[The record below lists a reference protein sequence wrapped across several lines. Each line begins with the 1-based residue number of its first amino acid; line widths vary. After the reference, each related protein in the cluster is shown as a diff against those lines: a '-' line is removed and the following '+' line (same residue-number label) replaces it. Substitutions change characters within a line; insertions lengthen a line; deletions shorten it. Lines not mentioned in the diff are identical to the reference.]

1 MPYFLKIESCKT
13 CGHAAN
19 QTQIGLNEVAQ
30 ITKKR
35 GMASFHESTKTR
47 GLVFGGGA
55 CSAPRSH
62 LSEWE
67 GCIYCGS
74 DQCVSYTHGESVCG

>member
-35 GMASFHESTKTR
+35 GMASFHECTKTR

-62 LSEWE
+62 LIEWE

-74 DQCVSYTHGESVCG
+74 DQSVCG

>member
-1 MPYFLKIESCKT
+1 MAYLLKIERCLD

-19 QTQIGLNEVAQ
+19 TSLIDLEDVAE
-30 ITKKR
+30 ITKKG
-35 GMASFHESTKTR
+35 GMASFHECTSTH

-62 LSEWE
+62 LIEWE

>member
-1 MPYFLKIESCKT
+1 MPYLLKIEPCKT

-19 QTQIGLNEVAQ
+19 QTQIGLPMVAEVV
-30 ITKKR
+30 KKG
-35 GMASFHESTKTR
+35 GMSPFHECTKTR

-55 CSAPRSH
+55 CSAPRAH
-62 LSEWE
+62 EITFE